1 MLSYDQTFLL
11 NVLSLRGI
19 ESKKGITVVYVIVK
33 TLRLGCINKD
43 DEERRNL
50 EILNM

>member
-1 MLSYDQTFLL
+1 MLSFDWTFFL
-11 NVLSLRGI
+11 NVASLRGI

-50 EILNM
+50 EILKI